1 MNLGRRGER
10 AISRIVRNPVVRK
23 IDDVILNSSIQENHS
38 KHLKSLRLVEIEAR
52 CDYRQVILHGKNPS
66 DLLSL
71 LCDKYGSDKGTV
83 TNTSPAYPWPAHSYA
98 DFYSRLYRH
107 CRFNVHKVFECGIG
121 TNNPDLLPPGMDV
134 PRTPGASLR
143 VWRDYFPNAIV
154 VGADIDRDTLF
165 EEERI
170 RTFYIDQTDPKA
182 IAEFWETVALGD
194 FDFIVDDGLHTFEAG
209 RVLFE
214 ESISRLAKDGI
225 YVIEDVRPVDLLR
238 YQNYF
243 PEKEY
248 LVDYVNLY
256 RPGTELADNNLVVVR
271 HPQFLG
277 EL

>member
-1 MNLGRRGER
+1 
-10 AISRIVRNPVVRK
+10 
-23 IDDVILNSSIQENHS
+23 
-38 KHLKSLRLVEIEAR
+38 
-52 CDYRQVILHGKNPS
+52 
-66 DLLSL
+66 
-71 LCDKYGSDKGTV
+71 
-83 TNTSPAYPWPAHSYA
+83 
-98 DFYSRLYRH
+98 
-107 CRFNVHKVFECGIG
+107 
-121 TNNPDLLPPGMDV
+121 MDV

-182 IAEFWETVALGD
+182 IAEFWETVGLGD